1 MGILNIKFN
10 IPQLFFFPHQL
21 FKVNFLQLSYDV
33 INQMNPVT
41 RLRHPQVDIRQIT
54 ATITKKEKV
63 SAQPPPPQ
71 KIQTMETFDPSPL
84 TFCYFSHRRNLNGN
98 KRSTFPHGKHYPWR
112 ISGLGAEPGG
122 QAGGQVGR
130 QAGGGAG
137 QKEWIK
143 GKISRNVNKQNISR
157 KVLK

>member
-10 IPQLFFFPHQL
+10 IPQLFLFPHQL

-63 SAQPPPPQ
+63 SAQPPPP
-71 KIQTMETFDPSPL
+71 KNPDYGDL
-84 TFCYFSHRRNLNGN
+84 
-98 KRSTFPHGKHYPWR
+98 
-112 ISGLGAEPGG
+112 
-122 QAGGQVGR
+122 
-130 QAGGGAG
+130 
-137 QKEWIK
+137 
-143 GKISRNVNKQNISR
+143 
-157 KVLK
+157 

>member
-63 SAQPPPPQ
+63 SAQPPP
-71 KIQTMETFDPSPL
+71 KKSRLWRPL
-84 TFCYFSHRRNLNGN
+84 IPHR
-98 KRSTFPHGKHYPWR
+98 
-112 ISGLGAEPGG
+112 
-122 QAGGQVGR
+122 
-130 QAGGGAG
+130 
-137 QKEWIK
+137 
-143 GKISRNVNKQNISR
+143 
-157 KVLK
+157 